1 MVFMRFAQIC
11 IYITIFYSMKK
22 MTPIKKIHNKLGS
35 HVSILK
41 NSHNW
46 KLLSDS
52 PFSETGW

>member
-1 MVFMRFAQIC
+1 MVFVKLVQIC
-11 IYITIFYSMKK
+11 IYITIFNSMKK
-22 MTPIKKIHNKLGS
+22 MTPVKMIHNIMGP

-46 KLLSDS
+46 KLLLDS